1 MAVGGGNNPHTT
13 EKQLV
18 CEGAVFVSI
27 YPVLV
32 YFHYSLNSEA
42 ILLFPPP
49 FFFFF
54 IVDLFLS
61 STSVAKDWAFI
72 SVWYR
77 DMVT

>member
-32 YFHYSLNSEA
+32 YFHYSLNSECYLS
-42 ILLFPPP
+42 ILPS
-49 FFFFF
+49 
-54 IVDLFLS
+54 IDLFLS

-77 DMVT
+77 DIVI